1 MLLSQILIFVLF
13 LFPLVFFHELGHYLF
28 AKFLGVRVLNFS
40 IGFGPKLFRFK
51 LWDTEFAYSL
61 IPLGGYVKMYG
72 DDPFAKNEI
81 PEDQRKYSFVYKKKW
96 EKFWIVFGGPLAN
109 FILAYVLFVGLFMA
123 GEKVPEIKVGS
134 LESTSRF
141 YQMGFRTGDVLL
153 KINQKDIF
161 NFSDFPSEK
170 EQVKDFEVL
179 RKGQTA
185 HIAVGLEAKQFTE
198 EFFTTVLN
206 PLRKAVVQNSQG
218 EMWEMTLPPYE
229 KDFSLDEIADI
240 AGEKNL
246 IFSKLNERK
255 EIKIKSENSHEF
267 FSALSEQGFYPLDL
281 VVNSIAMNSPADKIH
296 LKRGDIILS
305 VNNTPIYSFDILRKK
320 LQETKEGKVQSF
332 ELSYLQN
339 GQIKK
344 AQITPEETQIEGMKL
359 FTIGVSSSREI
370 IPHRYVETT
379 PKSFF
384 ASIKSAFDR
393 TMVNG
398 FRILI
403 GFKQLF
409 MGEVSFKQIGGP
421 LAIGKV
427 ASDSFHVSLTYFLSL
442 MALLSINLG
451 VINLFP
457 IPVLDGGHIM
467 FLILEFFNRGPLSDR
482 KMQIAQQVGVSLL
495 FLLIF
500 MALFNDVSRLF

>member
-1 MLLSQILIFVLF
+1 MDGKM
-13 LFPLVFFHELGHYLF
+13 H
-28 AKFLGVRVLNFS
+28 R
-40 IGFGPKLFRFK
+40 GF
-51 LWDTEFAYSL
+51 
-61 IPLGGYVKMYG
+61 
-72 DDPFAKNEI
+72 
-81 PEDQRKYSFVYKKKW
+81 
-96 EKFWIVFGGPLAN
+96 
-109 FILAYVLFVGLFMA
+109 
-123 GEKVPEIKVGS
+123 
-134 LESTSRF
+134 
-141 YQMGFRTGDVLL
+141 DVW
-153 KINQKDIF
+153 K
-161 NFSDFPSEK
+161 
-170 EQVKDFEVL
+170 
-179 RKGQTA
+179 
-185 HIAVGLEAKQFTE
+185 
-198 EFFTTVLN
+198 
-206 PLRKAVVQNSQG
+206 
-218 EMWEMTLPPYE
+218 
-229 KDFSLDEIADI
+229 
-240 AGEKNL
+240 
-246 IFSKLNERK
+246 
-255 EIKIKSENSHEF
+255 
-267 FSALSEQGFYPLDL
+267 
-281 VVNSIAMNSPADKIH
+281 
-296 LKRGDIILS
+296 
-305 VNNTPIYSFDILRKK
+305 
-320 LQETKEGKVQSF
+320 ETKEGKVQSF